1 MATLFAY
8 IRSTGIWGR
17 KLIADVD
24 PAAEGEEGEPDL
36 QSPLR
41 SIPLQMDEIVLM
53 SEQKESSQEEGE
65 NTPTRNLQ
73 QSFEGAAVDV

>member
-8 IRSTGIWGR
+8 IRSSGLWGR

-24 PAAEGEEGEPDL
+24 PAVEGDEGESAL

-53 SEQKESSQEEGE
+53 SEQRESQEGEE
-65 NTPTRNLQ
+65 NTATRNLQ
-73 QSFEGAAVDV
+73 HSFEGAAVDV